1 MDLQCNGVAV
11 GDGKL
16 DGKGVYATRDFA
28 AGEPV
33 VSYELVPLS
42 REDFARLP
50 YGEDLFVHSYG
61 GRRWLY
67 PPPAR
72 WVNHADDPSC
82 FPDFDRGCDTALRP
96 IRAGEAVTID
106 AGAETAHELS
116 TFLDAYV
123 RCRNAGDAGALLELV
138 DPQAVIWR
146 RGRRIGGH
154 RAVVDAL
161 IADGP
166 VRLDRVE
173 WLVGTGRWEALCSA
187 EDREDRRH
195 VTASLKIIAG
205 NWQLV
210 YEHRG

>member
-1 MDLQCNGVAV
+1 MDPRWNGVAV
-11 GDGKL
+11 GDGNL

-33 VSYELVPLS
+33 VSFELVPLS
-42 REDFARLP
+42 REDFDRLP
-50 YGEDLFVHSYG
+50 DGEDLFVHSYG

-82 FPDFDRGCDTALRP
+82 FQDFDRRCDTALRA

-106 AGAETAHELS
+106 ARAETAHELS
-116 TFLDAYV
+116 TFLDAYI
-123 RCRNAGDAGALLELV
+123 RSRIAEDSEALLELV
-138 DPQAVIWR
+138 DPQAVIWLGGR
-146 RGRRIGGH
+146 SVRGR

-166 VRLDRVE
+166 VRLGRVE
-173 WLVGTGRWEALCSA
+173 WLIGTGRWEALCSA
-187 EDREDRRH
+187 EDRHDNRH
-195 VTASLKIIAG
+195 VTASLKVIAG
-205 NWQLV
+205 NWQLL

>member
-1 MDLQCNGVAV
+1 MDPRYNGVAV
-11 GDGKL
+11 GDGNL

-50 YGEDLFVHSYG
+50 AGEDLFVHSYG

-72 WVNHADDPSC
+72 WVNHADEPSC
-82 FPDFDRGCDTALRP
+82 FQDFARGCDTALRP

-106 AGAETAHELS
+106 ACAETDYELS
-116 TFLDAYV
+116 TFLDAYIGS
-123 RCRNAGDAGALLELV
+123 RNARDTEALLELV
-138 DPQAVIWR
+138 DPQAVIWY
-146 RGRRIGGH
+146 RGRRVGGH
-154 RAVVDAL
+154 HAVVDAL

-166 VRLDRVE
+166 IRLGRVE
-173 WLVGTGRWEALCSA
+173 WLIGTGRWEALCSA
-187 EDREDRRH
+187 ECRDDLRH
-195 VTASLKIIAG
+195 VTASLKVIAG